1 MEYRLQ
7 SMYSHMVGRA
17 ATAVFNTP
25 WLFQMMLHAMPD
37 SQLCPAKYKLD
48 ININNFENLLF
59 SFVGSLK
66 I

>member
-1 MEYRLQ
+1 
-7 SMYSHMVGRA
+7 MVGWA

>member
-7 SMYSHMVGRA
+7 SMYNHMVGWA

-37 SQLCPAKYKLD
+37 SQWYSYYIYL
-48 ININNFENLLF
+48 INNVEDIVVFLIVKRVYF
-59 SFVGSLK
+59 
-66 I
+66 